1 VTPTATQ
8 SPLNPLQVENIKM
21 IAEVAQQEEVSLHM
35 SGTEAVMC
43 AVRLARFNS
52 GGKPLVR
59 HTGTAPQSTSTHHR
73 TRAGALHID

>member
-1 VTPTATQ
+1 MFA
-8 SPLNPLQVENIKM
+8 SYQVENIKM

-59 HTGTAPQSTSTHHR
+59 HP
-73 TRAGALHID
+73 